1 MSHEPA
7 TMDARSRTP
16 LATLTRVLCAA
27 ALAVCAA
34 PAFGGDPAHVA
45 RIRESVAF
53 DQKLGVQ
60 LDRSLAFR
68 EESGARVTLG
78 ELLRGKPV
86 ILTPV
91 YYGCPMLCTQV
102 LNGLVDGL
110 SKLDFELGR
119 DYDIVSFSIDPRD
132 TPELAAQKK
141 QSYLER
147 LGRAES
153 LEAAA
158 GWRFLTVDPATTTPA
173 PSPSADS
180 IGDGAPR
187 NSAVDA
193 LTSSIGFRYAY
204 DSEIGEYAHAGGVV
218 VLTPDARVGKYLYG
232 IDPSPRDLRLAIVES
247 SSGKVGSFADEMF
260 LWLCYHYD
268 PITGKYAFTILNL
281 VRVCGVLAA
290 AAILAYVGRQLVRE
304 RRTLA
309 QLGTRG

>member
-1 MSHEPA
+1 MNALLHTTIAKLASA
-7 TMDARSRTP
+7 CASTCAG
-16 LATLTRVLCAA
+16 ATL
-27 ALAVCAA
+27 ALALCAA
-34 PAFGGDPAHVA
+34 PAIAGDPAHVA
-45 RIRESVAF
+45 KIRESVAF

-60 LDRSLAFR
+60 LDRSLAFLD
-68 EESGARVTLG
+68 ESGTRVTLG
-78 ELLRGKPV
+78 DLLRGKPV

-110 SKLDFELGR
+110 SKLDLELGR
-119 DYDIVSFSIDPRD
+119 DYDVISFSIDPRD
-132 TPELAAQKK
+132 KPATATEKK
-141 QSYLER
+141 QNYLER
-147 LGRAES
+147 LGRADS
-153 LEAAA
+153 LQAAA
-158 GWRFLTVDPATTTPA
+158 GWRFLCVDPATTTPA
-173 PSPSADS
+173 STDASS
-180 IGDGAPR
+180 DGAPHDA
-187 NSAVDA
+187 AVDA

-204 DSEIGEYAHAGGVV
+204 DSEIGQYAHAGGVV

-232 IDPSPRDLRLAIVES
+232 IDPSPRDLRLAIVQS
-247 SSGKVGSFADEMF
+247 SNGKVGSFADEMF

-281 VRVCGVLAA
+281 VRVCGALAA